1 MDQKALAAV
10 AQQKKY
16 FWGDEP
22 LVPRNQ
28 GNFSGRESGLGANF
42 TISGYVDG
50 HAGLAPVGSYSPNK
64 QGLYDLDGN
73 AAEWIHNYKS
83 NDVTDLAPLSHFG
96 HQIGIEHMIKG
107 GSYKSSNLNRLE
119 INHYR
124 SYLGGQED
132 VGFRIARSIK

>member
-1 MDQKALAAV
+1 M
-10 AQQKKY
+10 
-16 FWGDEP
+16 GT
-22 LVPRNQ
+22 
-28 GNFSGRESGLGANF
+28 NF

-50 HAGLAPVGSYSPNK
+50 HAGLAPVGSYSPNN

-83 NDVTDLAPLSHFG
+83 NGLKGLAPLSHFG
-96 HQIGIEHMIKG
+96 RQIGIEHLIKG
-107 GSYKSSNLNRLE
+107 GSYKSSKLSGLE
-119 INHYR
+119 INHQR